1 MSLQNGIQQV
11 DQLMVPASL
20 VDPSRLP
27 LGQRGLDAE
36 MVIDVDRSR
45 LTKPSTTSRSD
56 FPQPSCM
63 VTPST
68 NYG

>member
-36 MVIDVDRSR
+36 MVIDVDR
-45 LTKPSTTSRSD
+45 
-56 FPQPSCM
+56 
-63 VTPST
+63 TPT
-68 NYG
+68 DEALHH